1 MFYNAHRV
9 NQRAKSEEQAVT
21 GAEIAR

>member
-1 MFYNAHRV
+1 MFYNAHMV
-9 NQRAKSEEQAVT
+9 NQRAKSEEQAVM